1 MHMKLLILAMSNYML
16 HVELCINDIQ
26 PNIAIGSLTANSL
39 NPNIFIKGIIKYESK
54 AF

>member
-26 PNIAIGSLTANSL
+26 PNIIIYVDS
-39 NPNIFIKGIIKYESK
+39 IIKSIIKTIK
-54 AF
+54 AGVEDVAPW